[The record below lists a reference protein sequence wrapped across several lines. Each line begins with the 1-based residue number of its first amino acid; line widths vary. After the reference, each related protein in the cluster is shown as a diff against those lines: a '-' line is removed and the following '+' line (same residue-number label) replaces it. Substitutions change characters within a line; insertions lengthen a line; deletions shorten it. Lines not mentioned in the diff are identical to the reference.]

1 MTRNIGNFDRLM
13 RFLFG
18 IALLSLLFIVDGPAR
33 FTGLFGLIPIAT
45 SVMGFCALYTLLG
58 LNTIREK

>member
-1 MTRNIGNFDRLM
+1 MTRNIGNLDRLM

-18 IALLSLLFIVDGPAR
+18 AALLSLLFIVDGPAR

-45 SVMGFCALYTLLG
+45 SVMGFCALYTLFG
-58 LNTIREK
+58 LNTYRDK